1 MILTGPEI
9 ERQVAAERIVIDPYK
24 PQNVGPNSVDLRLY
38 SELRIYRDSV
48 LDMDQDNPTNPLTI
62 PEEGFVML
70 PGRLYLGR
78 TVERIHSDHYVPM
91 VTGRSSVGRL
101 GLHVHVTAG
110 LCDTGFNGTITLEL
124 MATQPIRVYS
134 GRRICQVTFSAVV
147 GDLRLYEGRYQ
158 GQEDVTASRM
168 HLGRDE

>member
-9 ERQVAAERIVIDPYK
+9 ERQVAAERICIDPYD

-38 SELRIYRDSV
+38 GDLRVYEDEI
-48 LDMDQDNPTNPLTI
+48 LDMGKDNPTRPIGI
-62 PEEGFVML
+62 PASGRVL
-70 PGRLYLGR
+70 KPGRLYLGR
-78 TVERIHSDHYVPM
+78 TKERIHSDHYVPM

-124 MATQPIRVYS
+124 MATQPIRVYAD
-134 GRRICQVTFSAVV
+134 RRICQVTFSAVV
-147 GDLRLYEGRYQ
+147 GDIRLYEGRYQ

-168 HLGRDE
+168 HIGRGK